1 MGIALPPALAKNQ
14 EILALSM
21 VSVDQLCCLDGLI
34 WLQSGNAVGALTRQ
48 HQTTVSRNQKKCAK
62 TLGVDV
68 LKRDG
73 RWQIEGDSQLLQL
86 ERSVHQVAR
95 LKSVRSLRLEASL
108 SADTNLPGGTASKWV
123 LGTSRFQNP
132 EHFSELLK
140 QRVID
145 AWLTPW
151 SATEAGDA
159 ELAWIPLWDKP
170 DDVGLMLQRDLR
182 EQHPIRLLSDNLS
195 AQHLLRPFVL
205 QAPGP
210 GGSDSTSPINHQL
223 IP

>member
-1 MGIALPPALAKNQ
+1 
-14 EILALSM
+14 M

-86 ERSVHQVAR
+86 ERSVHQTAR
-95 LKSVRSLRLEASL
+95 LKSVRTLRLEASL
-108 SADTNLPGGTASKWV
+108 SAETTLPEGAASEWV
-123 LGTSRFQNP
+123 VGTSRIQNP
-132 EHFSELLK
+132 QHLSTLLK

-145 AWLTPW
+145 AWLTPR
-151 SATEAGDA
+151 SASEEGDV
-159 ELAWIPLWDKP
+159 ELAWIPLWDEP
-170 DDVGLMLQRDLR
+170 EDVGLIVQRDLR
-182 EQHPIRLLSDNLS
+182 KQHPVRVLSDNLS
-195 AQHLLRPFVL
+195 AQHLLRRFVL
-205 QAPGP
+205 QPP

>member
-1 MGIALPPALAKNQ
+1 
-14 EILALSM
+14 M

-86 ERSVHQVAR
+86 ERSVHQTAR
-95 LKSVRSLRLEASL
+95 LKSVRTLRLEASL
-108 SADTNLPGGTASKWV
+108 SAETTLPEGAASEWV
-123 LGTSRFQNP
+123 VGTSRIQNP
-132 EHFSELLK
+132 QHLSMLLK

-145 AWLTPW
+145 AWLTPR
-151 SATEAGDA
+151 SASEEGDV

-170 DDVGLMLQRDLR
+170 EDVGLIVQRDLR
-182 EQHPIRLLSDNLS
+182 KQHPVRVLSDNLA
-195 AQHLLRPFVL
+195 AQHLLRRFVL
-205 QAPGP
+205 QPP

>member
-1 MGIALPPALAKNQ
+1 
-14 EILALSM
+14 M

-86 ERSVHQVAR
+86 ERSVHQTAR
-95 LKSVRSLRLEASL
+95 LKSVRTLRLEASL
-108 SADTNLPGGTASKWV
+108 SAETTLPEGAASEWV
-123 LGTSRFQNP
+123 VGTSRIQNP
-132 EHFSELLK
+132 QHLSTLLK

-145 AWLTPW
+145 AWLTPR
-151 SATEAGDA
+151 SASEEGDV
-159 ELAWIPLWDKP
+159 ELAWIPLWDEP
-170 DDVGLMLQRDLR
+170 EDVGLMVQRDLR
-182 EQHPIRLLSDNLS
+182 KQHPVRVLSDNLS
-195 AQHLLRPFVL
+195 AQHLLRRFVL
-205 QAPGP
+205 QPP

>member
-1 MGIALPPALAKNQ
+1 
-14 EILALSM
+14 M

-86 ERSVHQVAR
+86 ERSVHQTAR
-95 LKSVRSLRLEASL
+95 LKSVRTLRLEASL
-108 SADTNLPGGTASKWV
+108 SAETTLPEGAASEWV
-123 LGTSRFQNP
+123 VGTSRIQNP
-132 EHFSELLK
+132 QHLSTLLK

-145 AWLTPW
+145 AWLTPR
-151 SATEAGDA
+151 SASEEGDV

-170 DDVGLMLQRDLR
+170 EDVGLIVQRDLR
-182 EQHPIRLLSDNLS
+182 KQHPVRVLSDNLA
-195 AQHLLRPFVL
+195 AQHLLRRFVL
-205 QAPGP
+205 QPP

>member
-1 MGIALPPALAKNQ
+1 
-14 EILALSM
+14 M

-86 ERSVHQVAR
+86 ERSVHQTAR
-95 LKSVRSLRLEASL
+95 LKSVRTLRLEASL
-108 SADTNLPGGTASKWV
+108 SAETTLPEGAASEWV
-123 LGTSRFQNP
+123 VGTSRIQNP
-132 EHFSELLK
+132 QHLSTLLK

-145 AWLTPW
+145 AWLTPR
-151 SATEAGDA
+151 SASEEGDV
-159 ELAWIPLWDKP
+159 ELAWIPLWDEP
-170 DDVGLMLQRDLR
+170 EDVGLIVQRDLR
-182 EQHPIRLLSDNLS
+182 KQHPVRVLSDNLA
-195 AQHLLRPFVL
+195 AQHLLRRFVL
-205 QAPGP
+205 QPP

>member
-1 MGIALPPALAKNQ
+1 
-14 EILALSM
+14 M

-86 ERSVHQVAR
+86 ERSVHQTAR
-95 LKSVRSLRLEASL
+95 LKSVRTLRLEASL
-108 SADTNLPGGTASKWV
+108 SAETTLPEGAASEWV
-123 LGTSRFQNP
+123 VGTSRIQNP
-132 EHFSELLK
+132 QHLSTLLK

-145 AWLTPW
+145 AWLTPR
-151 SATEAGDA
+151 SASEEGDV
-159 ELAWIPLWDKP
+159 ELAWIPLWDEP
-170 DDVGLMLQRDLR
+170 EDVGLIVKRDLR
-182 EQHPIRLLSDNLS
+182 KQHPVRVLSDNLS
-195 AQHLLRPFVL
+195 AQHLLRRFVL
-205 QAPGP
+205 QPP

>member
-1 MGIALPPALAKNQ
+1 
-14 EILALSM
+14 M

-86 ERSVHQVAR
+86 ERSVHQTAR
-95 LKSVRSLRLEASL
+95 LKSVRTLRLEASL
-108 SADTNLPGGTASKWV
+108 SAETTLPEGAASEWV
-123 LGTSRFQNP
+123 VGTSRIQNP
-132 EHFSELLK
+132 QHLSTLLK

-145 AWLTPW
+145 AWLTPR
-151 SATEAGDA
+151 SASEEGDV
-159 ELAWIPLWDKP
+159 ELAWIPLWDEP
-170 DDVGLMLQRDLR
+170 EDVGLIVQRDLR
-182 EQHPIRLLSDNLS
+182 KQHPVRVLSDNLS
-195 AQHLLRPFVL
+195 AQHLLRRFVL
-205 QAPGP
+205 QAP

>member
-95 LKSVRSLRLEASL
+95 LKLVRSLRLEATL
-108 SADTNLPGGTASKWV
+108 SADTNLPEGTASEWV
-123 LGTSRFQNP
+123 FGTSRIQNP
-132 EHFSELLK
+132 KHFSELLK

-151 SATEAGDA
+151 SAAEAGDA
-159 ELAWIPLWDKP
+159 ELAWIPLWDEP
-170 DDVGLMLQRDLR
+170 DDVGLMVQRDLR

-195 AQHLLRPFVL
+195 AQHHLRPFVL